1 MVLMLAPV
9 FLDHHGPVLLSAA
22 EISEISTRDGKKSRL
37 LGMRVSLRRL
47 RFLMGGERSRSLGWV
62 GRLGSV

>member
-9 FLDHHGPVLLSAA
+9 VLNHHGSVLLSAA

-37 LGMRVSLRRL
+37 LGMRVGLRRL
-47 RFLMGGERSRSLGWV
+47 RFLMGGERSRSLDWV